1 MRCNIQLVN
10 QIDWAEPWWVCQS
23 AHVNVEVIGIFDEVE
38 PVALEFEHVVVILA
52 ADGGRIDQVESFAF
66 WDVNSQV

>member
-1 MRCNIQLVN
+1 
-10 QIDWAEPWWVCQS
+10 
-23 AHVNVEVIGIFDEVE
+23 VNVEVIGIFDEVE